1 MALTGC
7 AALHLFVYLFIY
19 TCVVAAFPVYIRE
32 CVSLLFLAYYT
43 VAAPEL
49 DSGRNSAELTQFHGI
64 TSW

>member
-32 CVSLLFLAYYT
+32 CVSFYYFSPT
-43 VAAPEL
+43 IVAAPEL
-49 DSGRNSAELTQFHGI
+49 DGGQ
-64 TSW
+64 